1 MGKKAGNFR
10 KIIFSCTAILFLFL
24 VAGCSVTDLGGEK
37 KQELDFTVLEKED
50 IPEEL
55 QETIEEKKDEPMKLT
70 YTDQGQMVL
79 VRGYGKKESSGYSI
93 EVKELY
99 ATENAVHI
107 RRGLILLSNW
117 IIITDMLSLKN
128 EEVPYGVGE
137 KTDCK
142 TVEWKTGYGPV
153 SD

>member
-55 QETIEEKKDEPMKLT
+55 QATIEEKKDEPMKLT

-99 ATENAVHI
+99 ATENALLI
-107 RRGLILLSNW
+107 R
-117 IIITDMLSLKN
+117 TELK
-128 EEVPYGVGE
+128 
-137 KTDCK
+137 
-142 TVEWKTGYGPV
+142 GP
-153 SD
+153 

>member
-37 KQELDFTVLEKED
+37 KQELDFTVL
-50 IPEEL
+50 
-55 QETIEEKKDEPMKLT
+55 QATIEEKKDEPMKLT

-107 RRGLILLSNW
+107 R
-117 IIITDMLSLKN
+117 TELKG
-128 EEVPYGVGE
+128 PGE
-137 KTDCK
+137 KEQVIEKSTWPYIAVKLDYHNRH
-142 TVEWKTGYGPV
+142 VVFEE
-153 SD
+153 

>member
-1 MGKKAGNFR
+1 M
-10 KIIFSCTAILFLFL
+10 
-24 VAGCSVTDLGGEK
+24 AGCSVTDLGGEK

-107 RRGLILLSNW
+107 R
-117 IIITDMLSLKN
+117 TELKG
-128 EEVPYGVGE
+128 PGE
-137 KTDCK
+137 KEQVIEKSTWPYIAVKLDYHNRH
-142 TVEWKTGYGPV
+142 VVFEE
-153 SD
+153 

>member
-1 MGKKAGNFR
+1 MGQKAGNFR

-107 RRGLILLSNW
+107 R
-117 IIITDMLSLKN
+117 TELKG
-128 EEVPYGVGE
+128 PGE
-137 KTDCK
+137 KEQVIEKSTWPYIAVKLDYHNRH
-142 TVEWKTGYGPV
+142 VVFEE
-153 SD
+153 

>member
-37 KQELDFTVLEKED
+37 KQELDFTVL
-50 IPEEL
+50 
-55 QETIEEKKDEPMKLT
+55 ETIEEKKDEPMKLT

-107 RRGLILLSNW
+107 R
-117 IIITDMLSLKN
+117 TELKG
-128 EEVPYGVGE
+128 PGE
-137 KTDCK
+137 KEQVIEKSTWPYIAVKLDYHNRH
-142 TVEWKTGYGPV
+142 VVFEE
-153 SD
+153 